1 MACDRGRAIRCS
13 RCRPTRPGYSRSG
26 ADALTAI
33 FRGIHLDPTAPG
45 SIFAS
50 PNTSAIMSSVPARDR
65 GAASGMRA
73 TVQNSG
79 MSWSIGF
86 FFSLMIAGLA
96 ATLPRTSLTYRR

>member
-1 MACDRGRAIRCS
+1 
-13 RCRPTRPGYSRSG
+13 
-26 ADALTAI
+26 
-33 FRGIHLDPTAPG
+33 
-45 SIFAS
+45 
-50 PNTSAIMSSVPARDR
+50 MSSVPARDR

-96 ATLPRTSLTYRR
+96 ATPVAQHVAHLPPVSTLFASFLGHNQIRNLLRPAGVLARLPARNAADLTGKESSRTSSRDRSTTA